1 MNLEQ
6 DIERIALQEKRL
18 QFESFDSRT
27 AWEIGHRLKAAAE
40 QRGVSVAIDIS
51 LHGFP
56 LFFYAMPGTTPSNCD
71 WVRRKRNLVALMHRS
86 SYAVGLSLERDKTT
100 LDAKMGLPLRDYAP
114 HGGCFPIL
122 LRNTGCVGT
131 ITVSGLPQRKDHE
144 LVVAILA
151 DYSRVPLEEVAL
163 DPPDSDSA

>member
-1 MNLEQ
+1 MALEQ
-6 DIERIALQEKRL
+6 DIERIVLQEKRL

-27 AWEIGHRLKAAAE
+27 AWEIGNRLKAAAE
-40 QRGVSVAIDIS
+40 QRGVSVVIDIS

-56 LFFYAMPGTTPSNCD
+56 LFFYAMPGTTPSNGD

-86 SYAVGLSLERDKTT
+86 SYAIGLSLQRDKTT
-100 LDAKMGLPLRDYAP
+100 LEATMGLRTRDYAP

-122 LRNTGCVGT
+122 LRNTGCMGT
-131 ITVSGLPQRKDHE
+131 ITVSGLPQRQDHE

-151 DYSRVPLEEVAL
+151 DYLHIPLEEVAL
-163 DPPDSDSA
+163 DPPESGE

>member
-1 MNLEQ
+1 MSLEQ
-6 DIERIALQEKRL
+6 DIERVVLQEKRL

-27 AWEIGHRLKAAAE
+27 AWEIGNRLKAAAE
-40 QRGVSVAIDIS
+40 QRGASVVIDIS

-56 LFFYAMPGTTPSNCD
+56 LFFFAMPGTTPSNGD

-86 SYAVGLSLERDKTT
+86 SYAIGLSLERDKAN
-100 LDAKMGLPLRDYAP
+100 LDATMGLPTRDYAP

-122 LRNTGCVGT
+122 LRNTGCVCT
-131 ITVSGLPQRKDHE
+131 ITVSGLPQRQDHE

-151 DYSRVPLEEVAL
+151 DYLHIPLEEVVL
-163 DPPDSDSA
+163 DPPDS

>member
-1 MNLEQ
+1 MSIEQ
-6 DIERIALQEKRL
+6 DIERVALQEKRL

-27 AWEIGHRLKAAAE
+27 AWEIGTRLKTAAE

-51 LHGFP
+51 FHGFP
-56 LFFYAMPGTTPSNCD
+56 LFYYSMPGTTPSNSD

-86 SYAVGLSLERDKTT
+86 SYAIGLSLERDKTT
-100 LDAKMGLPLRDYAP
+100 LDAKMALPSRDYAP

-144 LVVAILA
+144 LAVAAIA
-151 DYSRVPLEEVAL
+151 DYLHVPLEEVAL
-163 DPPDSDSA
+163 DPPDPRK

>member
-1 MNLEQ
+1 MALEQ
-6 DIERIALQEKRL
+6 DIERVVLQEKHL

-27 AWEIGHRLKAAAE
+27 AWEIGNRLKAAAE
-40 QRGVSVAIDIS
+40 ERGVSVAIDIS

-56 LFFYAMPGTTPSNCD
+56 LFFFAMPGTTPSNGD

-86 SYAVGLSLERDKTT
+86 SYAIGLSLERDKAN
-100 LDAKMGLPLRDYAP
+100 LDATMGLPTRDYAP

-151 DYSRVPLEEVAL
+151 DYLHIPLEEVVL
-163 DPPDSDSA
+163 DPPDS

>member
-1 MNLEQ
+1 MALEQ
-6 DIERIALQEKRL
+6 DIERVVLQEKRL
-18 QFESFDSRT
+18 QFESFDSCT
-27 AWEIGHRLKAAAE
+27 AWEIGNRLKAAAE
-40 QRGVSVAIDIS
+40 QRGVPVVIDIS

-56 LFFYAMPGTTPSNCD
+56 LFFYAMPGTTPSNGD

-86 SYAVGLSLERDKTT
+86 SYAIGLSLERDKAN
-100 LDAKMGLPLRDYAP
+100 LDATMGLPLRDYAP

-131 ITVSGLPQRKDHE
+131 ITVSGLPQRQDHE

-151 DYSRVPLEEVAL
+151 DYLHIPLEEVAL
-163 DPPDSDSA
+163 DPPESRK

>member
-1 MNLEQ
+1 MAIEQ
-6 DIERIALQEKRL
+6 DIERVALQEKRL

-27 AWEIGHRLKAAAE
+27 AWEIGNRLKAAAE
-40 QRGVSVAIDIS
+40 ERGVSVAIDIS

-56 LFFYAMPGTTPSNCD
+56 LFFHAMPGTTPSNSD
-71 WVRRKRNLVALMHRS
+71 WVRRKRNLVALTHHS
-86 SYAVGLSLERDKTT
+86 SYAMGLSLTRDQTT
-100 LDAKMGLPLRDYAP
+100 LEAKMGLPLRDYAS

-131 ITVSGLPQRKDHE
+131 ITVSGLPQREDHA

-151 DYSRVPLEEVAL
+151 DYLHVPLEEVAL
-163 DPPDSDSA
+163 DPAGSQK